1 MQLTRIVA
9 LLVCL
14 CPFSSAQT
22 DAALWRFVH
31 PNAKALIGIDVQRIL
46 KSRVASEMS
55 AQLRAMPLPLD
66 LPVAFSSMNLLN
78 SIDRVILSSPGRND
92 GDTKAE
98 PPLLIAVSG
107 RFEPVKLGRMFIKG
121 GAKPQAF
128 KSVTIYRP
136 QDKAN
141 SDFGFVIL
149 NSQVLLIGDVSSL
162 CETIDRLETGTPTP
176 ARIVERARDMDIA
189 YDFWAILLGPPSA
202 MASERFPMADLAG
215 KLKGFEAGIA
225 VRDGI
230 AMDVNLNAASELVA
244 KEMAAQF
251 SKMIHLV
258 AKDHQN
264 HPQFA
269 GIDRRL
275 KMSVER
281 ADLKFALR
289 LDEKEVARMAKS
301 FDAAHARRDALTAN
315 AHALSPS
322 VTPLPVPPPP
332 PQKQVI
338 RIQGLDDGPREIP
351 YGAMPA
357 PPPDRRP

>member
-1 MQLTRIVA
+1 MLLTRIVA

-14 CPFSSAQT
+14 CPLSSAQT

-46 KSRVASEMS
+46 NSRVASEMS
-55 AQLRAMPLPLD
+55 SQLHAMPLPME
-66 LPVAFSSMNLLN
+66 LPVAFSSMDLIH
-78 SIDRVILSSPGRND
+78 SIDRVILSSPGRGD

-107 RFEPVKLGRMFIKG
+107 RFEPVKLGRMFLKS

-128 KSVTIYRP
+128 RSVIIYRP

-141 SDFGFVIL
+141 SDFGFIIL
-149 NSQVLLIGDVSSL
+149 NSQVLLIGDVGSL
-162 CETIDRLETGTPTP
+162 CDAVDRLERGTPAP

-202 MASERFPMADLAG
+202 MASERIPMADLAG

-225 VRDGI
+225 VRDGV
-230 AMDVNLNAASELVA
+230 AMDVSLNTASESTA
-244 KEMAAQF
+244 KEMAAEF

-258 AKDHQN
+258 GKDHEN
-264 HPQFA
+264 HPQWA

-275 KMSVER
+275 KMTVDR

-289 LDEKEVARMAKS
+289 LDDKEVARMAKA
-301 FDAAHARRDALTAN
+301 FDNGQGRRDALTAK
-315 AHALSPS
+315 AREVMPQ
-322 VTPLPVPPPP
+322 VTPPPPHLP

-338 RIQGLDDGPREIP
+338 RIEGLDDGPREIP
-351 YGAMPA
+351 YRAMPA
-357 PPPDRRP
+357 PPPGRP

>member
-1 MQLTRIVA
+1 M
-9 LLVCL
+9 LVCF
-14 CPFSSAQT
+14 CPLSSAQT

-55 AQLRAMPLPLD
+55 SQLHAMPLPLE
-66 LPVAFSSMNLLN
+66 LPLAFSSMDLIH
-78 SIDRVILSSPGRND
+78 SIDRIVVSSPGRASGN
-92 GDTKAE
+92 TKAE

-107 RFEPVKLGRMFIKG
+107 RFEPVKLGRMFVKS

-162 CETIDRLETGTPTP
+162 CDAIDRLEKGTDAP

-202 MASERFPMADLAG
+202 VASERFPMADLAG

-225 VRDGI
+225 VRDGV
-230 AMDVNLNAASELVA
+230 AMDVNLNTTSESAA

-258 AKDHQN
+258 GKDHQN

-275 KMSVER
+275 KMTVER
-281 ADLKFALR
+281 SDLKFALR
-289 LDEKEVARMAKS
+289 LDDKEVARMAKA
-301 FDAAHARRDALTAN
+301 FDVARSRRDALTAK
-315 AHALSPS
+315 ARDVSPS
-322 VTPLPVPPPP
+322 VTPLPVTPPPA
-332 PQKQVI
+332 QKQVI

-351 YGAMPA
+351 YGATPA
-357 PPPDRRP
+357 PPPYRP